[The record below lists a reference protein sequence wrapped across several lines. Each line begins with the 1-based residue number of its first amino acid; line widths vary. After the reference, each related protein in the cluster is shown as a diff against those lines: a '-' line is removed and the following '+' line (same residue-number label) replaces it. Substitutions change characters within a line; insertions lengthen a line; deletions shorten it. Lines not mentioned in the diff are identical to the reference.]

1 MKKRF
6 ARCLRSSTI
15 LSVYEKSLFRYIV
28 VYYDGY
34 HWTECLEMTL
44 LSSDH
49 WATKINKDDKTL
61 HQVKL
66 ELESNCDL

>member
-1 MKKRF
+1 
-6 ARCLRSSTI
+6 
-15 LSVYEKSLFRYIV
+15 
-28 VYYDGY
+28 
-34 HWTECLEMTL
+34 MTL